1 MIEILFVA
9 FVVLQAID
17 FLTTRKGLQL
27 GLAEGNPI
35 MARLFR
41 AMPAERS
48 LLLVKLAMVVAIGAA
63 VFFEQMDE
71 VALAILVAIYA
82 AVALNNAYRIRRAS
96 HVR

>member
-1 MIEILFVA
+1 MIEILFIA
-9 FVVLQAID
+9 FVLLQGVD
-17 FLTTRKGLQL
+17 YVTTTKALRMGLS
-27 GLAEGNPI
+27 EGNPI